1 MQSDPLRFRALDGWR
16 GLCAL
21 LVAAHHLEVHGFLY
35 WQPLVCNAW
44 LFVDFFFVLS
54 GFVMAHAYGEKLSQ
68 GVGFRAFVIR
78 RFGRLWPLHAAVLA
92 ALVAIEGAHLAI
104 QHWHPIAGE
113 HAAFT
118 FSRSPFAILTNLF
131 LVQALGFHPFD
142 TWNGPAWSISVEF
155 CTYLVFAAVCAMA
168 PKRPQRM
175 LASLVLA
182 LAAAA
187 LLASVSDY
195 GMRETFHWALPRC
208 IFGFFLGTLT
218 YEAWRSGATKKLAG
232 TGFEWVAII
241 LVLLFVTYVPGHA
254 ALEYLAPPLFSFV
267 VLVFAGDSG
276 QFSRLLAMRTPAALG
291 RWSYSIYMVHTLIL
305 VVFFSVARVGELL
318 FDVHWLNRLS
328 NGEAAVATQS
338 AVVALMLFVAYL
350 TAVIGLAAL
359 TWRFIELPGQR
370 FFGNFVRAR
379 PVQVEAPVG

>member
-35 WQPLVCNAW
+35 WQPLVRNAW

-113 HAAFT
+113 HVAFT

-218 YEAWRSGATKKLAG
+218 YEAWRSGATKRLAG
-232 TGFEWVAII
+232 TGFEWVALI

-276 QFSRLLAMRTPAALG
+276 QFSHLLAMRTPAALG

-379 PVQVEAPVG
+379 RVQVEAPVG